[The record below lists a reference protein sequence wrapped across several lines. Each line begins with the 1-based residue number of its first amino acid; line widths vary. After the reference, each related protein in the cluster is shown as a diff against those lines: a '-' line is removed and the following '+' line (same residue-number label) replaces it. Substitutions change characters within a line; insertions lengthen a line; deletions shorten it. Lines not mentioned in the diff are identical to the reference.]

1 MKGLPILRLRY
12 RLESGLLE
20 VIAKLVPLVFRNLAR
35 NKRRTILTI
44 LSIGVSIFV
53 FAALASLPIL
63 VDQILRDRAN
73 SLRVITHGKVSVMYR
88 LPVAYLRQIGSVP
101 HVEAVSAYTIFIATY
116 RDSTVQI
123 PAIAVSPD
131 HFRDIWPDWAVSE
144 ATEQRFK
151 QVRSGCM
158 ITRTLMRQYG
168 WKIGDNIILHGTI
181 FPIDVQVQIVGEVGD
196 RAPASVIIFRSD
208 YLDELSGRPGKVNI
222 IWAKIDRS
230 QSTPQVMADI
240 DRMFANS
247 ADETQT
253 ETEIA
258 MVKNRIGEM
267 SLMINGAKA
276 LAAIVIFTIA
286 LVAANTAAMAV
297 RERRGEI
304 AVMRAIGFTRDSII
318 VAILGE
324 GIAIG
329 VLGGLVGCAMAR
341 AGFVAL
347 PYASAELG
355 PIAMQLKMSLRV
367 LMSSFA
373 VATIIGAASA
383 FIPALSATRGSVAGS
398 LRPVG

>member
-1 MKGLPILRLRY
+1 M
-12 RLESGLLE
+12 
-20 VIAKLVPLVFRNLAR
+20 IAKLVPLVLRNLAR

-44 LSIGVSIFV
+44 LSIAVSIFV
-53 FAALASLPIL
+53 YAALTSLPIL
-63 VDQILRDRAN
+63 VNQILRDRAN
-73 SLRVITHGKVSVMYR
+73 SLRVITHSKVSVMYQ
-88 LPVAYLRQIGSVP
+88 LPAAYLRQIESVP
-101 HVEAVSAYTIFIATY
+101 HVEAASSYTIFLGTY
-116 RDSTVQI
+116 RDPAVQL
-123 PAIAVSPD
+123 PALAVSPD
-131 HFRDIWPDWAVSE
+131 HFREIWPDWAVSE
-144 ATEQRFK
+144 ATEQKFK
-151 QVRSGCM
+151 ESRSACM
-158 ITRTLMRQYG
+158 VTRVLMRQYG
-168 WKIGDNIILHGTI
+168 WKIGDNVILHGTNV
-181 FPIDVQVQIVGEVGD
+181 PIDVQVNIVGEVGD
-196 RAPASVIIFRSD
+196 RAPASVIVFRSD

-253 ETEIA
+253 ETETT

-267 SLMINGAKA
+267 SLFVNGAKA

-318 VAILGE
+318 VAILSE
-324 GIAIG
+324 GVVIG
-329 VLGGLVGCAMAR
+329 VLGGLAGCAMAR

-347 PYASAELG
+347 PYAAAELG
-355 PIAMQLKMSLRV
+355 PIAMQLKMSSRV
-367 LMSSFA
+367 LISSFA

-383 FIPALSATRGSVAGS
+383 FIPAFTATRGSVAGS
-398 LRPVG
+398 LRPIG